1 MDQLAFAHQKP
12 TQAKAPFMDDARV
25 LLSGRVVACF
35 LFFALHAAALTGLMS
50 FGVAAMNEQFGI
62 AATLASSAVAAYMVG
77 SAGGMLLGGFVASRA
92 SRPDFVA
99 AVGMVISACGT
110 LSGAAGGDPGARRA
124 AAVAAR
130 GHRGGPALPAGGPR
144 VGAAA

>member
-1 MDQLAFAHQKP
+1 
-12 TQAKAPFMDDARV
+12 MDDARV

-50 FGVAAMNEQFGI
+50 FGVAAMNEQFAV

-77 SAGGMLLGGFVASRA
+77 SAGGMLLGGFVASRT

-99 AVGMVISACGT
+99 GVGVAV
-110 LSGAAGGDPGARRA
+110 SGCRA
-124 AAVAAR
+124 PTVAASAR
-130 GHRGGPALPAGGPR
+130 PGGAPPPARA
-144 VGAAA
+144 

>member
-1 MDQLAFAHQKP
+1 
-12 TQAKAPFMDDARV
+12 
-25 LLSGRVVACF
+25 
-35 LFFALHAAALTGLMS
+35 MS

-99 AVGMVISACGT
+99 AAGVVISACGM
-110 LSGAAGGDPGARRA
+110 LSVAAGALPGAGRDGAGVRLRVFGARRPGVRDA
-124 AAVAAR
+124 RVLWPADGSQPAAR
-130 GHRGGPALPAGGPR
+130 RSR
-144 VGAAA
+144 R